1 MIYNIIGH
9 YSLIIGLCLGLSL
22 VYFSV
27 KNFQNSKLLDIKILS
42 LTFLQFFFVVIS
54 FVCLILSFVLSD
66 FSNETV
72 FNNSHTTKPLFYKIA
87 GTWGNHEGS
96 LLLWLFVLTLFI
108 LVFLLRSKNQPIKY
122 KILTLA
128 FQQIIIIGF
137 FAFIILTSSPFN
149 YIYPNPKEGL
159 GLNPILQDP
168 ALVIHPPIL
177 YLGYVGSSIIFSS
190 ALAATTLKM
199 INKSWAT
206 HIKKW
211 VLISWVFLTL
221 GILLGSIW
229 AYYELGWGGFW
240 FWDPVENVSLMPWLA
255 LTTLLH
261 CILVLEKRLILTSW
275 VIILSIAT
283 FTLSMCGTF
292 LVRSGILNSVHTFA
306 NDPERGL
313 FILIFLFSLI
323 FISLIIFFFF
333 HKTNKNNFQS
343 FFWLSKETSI
353 IINNWFMMYFLSV
366 VLIGT
371 VYPIFLDV
379 LSSQKISVGP
389 PFYHKLIVPFLI
401 PFLLMMAIGPN
412 LKWIKSNLENKIHLA
427 TILAIST
434 LLSFVIVKNFD
445 KNFLINT
452 ILISSALYLFFV
464 TIKNFFIKKNK
475 NISQNIAHFGFS
487 LLILSILFNNLFSTE
502 IITNLK
508 VGQTFVSNDT
518 KIVFENINQKQE
530 KNYRAILGNFSIEN
544 ADGTVEKMLP
554 ELRIYNQPNIVT
566 SEAFIKTTFMADKFL
581 VINLV
586 QNQEYFNVRYQV
598 KPFMLWIWL
607 SVLLISFGGLV
618 SFIKRNKNE
627 K

>member
-1 MIYNIIGH
+1 MLFSVIGH
-9 YSLIIGLCLGLSL
+9 YSLILGLFIGLILIF
-22 VYFSV
+22 FSI
-27 KNFQNSKLLDIKILS
+27 KNFRNSINLDTKILS
-42 LTFLQFFFVVIS
+42 FTFLQFILVVVS
-54 FVCLILSFVLSD
+54 FLCLILSFVFSD

-72 FNNSHTTKPLFYKIA
+72 FNNSHTTKPLFYKIS

-96 LLLWLFVLTLFI
+96 LLLWLLVLTLFI
-108 LVFLLRSKNQPIKY
+108 FLFLIKTKDQPTKY
-122 KILTLA
+122 KILTLV
-128 FQQIIIIGF
+128 FQQVIIIGF
-137 FAFIILTSSPFN
+137 FVFLIKTSNPFN
-149 YIYPNPKEGL
+149 YLYPIPEEGL

-168 ALVIHPPIL
+168 ALAIHPPIL

-190 ALAATTLKM
+190 ALAATSLNM
-199 INKSWAT
+199 ISKKWAS

-261 CILVLEKRLILTSW
+261 CVLVLEKKLVLTSW
-275 VIILSIAT
+275 VIILSIST

-323 FISLIIFFFF
+323 FISLFIFFFF
-333 HKTNKNNFQS
+333 HKPNQSNLNN

-366 VLIGT
+366 VLVGT

-379 LSSQKISVGP
+379 LTSEKISVGP
-389 PFYHKLIVPFLI
+389 PFYHKLIIPFLI
-401 PFLLMMAIGPN
+401 PFLLIMAIGPK
-412 LKWIKSNLENKIHLA
+412 LKWIKSNLEDKVYL
-427 TILAIST
+427 ISLLFISF
-434 LLSFVIVKNFD
+434 LLSFLIVKNFNS
-445 KNFLINT
+445 NFLINT

-464 TIKNFFIKKNK
+464 TLRDFFIKKKN

-487 LLILSILFNNLFSTE
+487 LLILSILFNSLFSTE

-508 VGQTFVSNDT
+508 VGETFETSTT
-518 KIVFENINQKQE
+518 KIIFKNINQKKE
-530 KNYRAILGNFSIEN
+530 KNYKSIVGNFSIQN
-544 ADGTVEKMLP
+544 SNGKIDDLSP

-566 SEAFIKTTFMADKFL
+566 SEADIKTTLLSDKFL

-586 QNQEYFNVRYQV
+586 QNQDYFNVRYQV

-607 SVLLISFGGLV
+607 SVLLISSGALISLF
-618 SFIKRNKNE
+618 KKEYE

>member
-1 MIYNIIGH
+1 MIYSFIGN
-9 YSLIIGLCLGLSL
+9 YSLILGLCFGLIL
-22 VYFSV
+22 VYFCIINF
-27 KNFQNSKLLDIKILS
+27 KNFKLLDSKILS
-42 LTFLQFFFVVIS
+42 FTFLQFFLVIIS
-54 FVCLILSFVLSD
+54 FLCLVLSFIFSD

-108 LVFLLRSKNQPIKY
+108 LVFLVKSKNQPIKY
-122 KILTLA
+122 KILTLV

-137 FAFIILTSSPFN
+137 FAFIILTSNPFN
-149 YIYPNPKEGL
+149 YIYPAPEEGL

-190 ALAATTLKM
+190 VLAATTLKM
-199 INKSWAT
+199 INKSWAM

-255 LTTLLH
+255 LTTLFH

-283 FTLSMCGTF
+283 FILSMCGTF

-313 FILIFLFSLI
+313 FVLIFLFSLI
-323 FISLIIFFFF
+323 FLSLIIFFFF
-333 HKTNKNNFQS
+333 HKTNKNNFES

-389 PFYHKLIVPFLI
+389 PFYHKLIIPFLI

-412 LKWIKSNLENKIHLA
+412 LKWIKSNLENKIYLI
-427 TILAIST
+427 ILLVISIS
-434 LLSFVIVKNFD
+434 LSFLIVKNFD
-445 KNFLINT
+445 KSFLINT
-452 ILISSALYLFFV
+452 ILISSALYLFFI
-464 TIKNFFIKKNK
+464 TLRDFFIKKNK

-487 LLILSILFNNLFSTE
+487 LFILSILFNNLFSTE

-508 VGQTFVSNDT
+508 VGETFESNDT
-518 KIVFENINQKQE
+518 KIFFEDIKQKKE
-530 KNYRAILGNFSIEN
+530 KNYRAILGNFRVEN
-544 ADGTVEKMLP
+544 SDGVVDIMLP

-566 SEAFIKTTFMADKFL
+566 SEAYIKTTLMSDKFI

-607 SVLLISFGGLV
+607 SVLLISFGGLM
-618 SFIKRNKNE
+618 SFIKKNVYE

>member
-1 MIYNIIGH
+1 MIYSLIGY
-9 YSLIIGLCLGLSL
+9 YSLILGLIIGLLLF
-22 VYFSV
+22 YFSY
-27 KNFQNSKLLDIKILS
+27 KNFYNSSILDTKILS
-42 LTFLQFFFVVIS
+42 FTFLQLFFVLIS
-54 FVCLILSFVLSD
+54 FLCLIFSFVISD
-66 FSNETV
+66 FSNQTV
-72 FNNSHTTKPLFYKIA
+72 FNNSHTTKPLFYKIS

-96 LLLWLFVLTLFI
+96 LLLWLLVLTLFI
-108 LVFLLRSKNQPIKY
+108 FLFLVRTKNQPVKY
-122 KILTLA
+122 KILTLV
-128 FQQIIIIGF
+128 FQQIIIVGF
-137 FAFIILTSSPFN
+137 FLFLIKTSNPFN
-149 YIYPNPKEGL
+149 YIFPTPTEGL

-168 ALVIHPPIL
+168 ALAIHPPIL

-190 ALAATTLKM
+190 VLAATSLK
-199 INKSWAT
+199 IISTSWAL

-211 VLISWVFLTL
+211 ILISWIFLTL

-261 CILVLEKRLILTSW
+261 CILVLEKKSILTSW

-313 FILIFLFSLI
+313 FILVFLFILILLSILI
-323 FISLIIFFFF
+323 FFLF
-333 HKTNKNNFQS
+333 HKDNNKKSYN

-353 IINNWFMMYFLSV
+353 LINNWFMMYFLSV

-379 LSSQKISVGP
+379 ISSQKISVGP
-389 PFYHKLIVPFLI
+389 PFYHKLIIPFLI
-401 PFLLMMAIGPN
+401 PFLIMMVIGPK
-412 LKWIKSNLENKIHLA
+412 LKWIKSQLEDKIYLISFFIISNLLA
-427 TILAIST
+427 YLV
-434 LLSFVIVKNFD
+434 LKNF
-445 KNFLINT
+445 NQNILINT
-452 ILISSALYLFFV
+452 ILISSALYLFFI
-464 TIKNFFIKKNK
+464 TLRDFFIKKYK

-487 LLILSILFNNLFSTE
+487 LLILSILFNNLFSSE

-508 VGQTFVSNDT
+508 VGETFEDSKT
-518 KIVFENINQKQE
+518 KIVFESVDQKKE
-530 KNYRAILGNFSIEN
+530 HNYNAIIANFSILNSSGEL
-544 ADGTVEKMLP
+544 DKLSP
-554 ELRIYNQPNIVT
+554 ELRIYNQPVIAT
-566 SEAFIKTTFMADKFL
+566 SEADIKTTLMSDKFI

-586 QNQEYFNVRYQV
+586 QNQDFFNVRYQV

-607 SVLLISFGGLV
+607 SVILISFAGII
-618 SFIKRNKNE
+618 SFFKKNYE

>member
-1 MIYNIIGH
+1 MYSIIGH
-9 YSLIIGLCLGLSL
+9 YSLILGLCLGLIL
-22 VYFSV
+22 IYFSI
-27 KNFQNSKLLDIKILS
+27 KNFKNSALLDTKILS
-42 LTFLQFFFVVIS
+42 FTFLQFFFVVIS
-54 FVCLILSFVLSD
+54 FLCLILSFVLSD

-108 LVFLLRSKNQPIKY
+108 LVFLLKSKNQPIKY
-122 KILTLA
+122 KILTLL

-137 FAFIILTSSPFN
+137 FIFIILTSSPFN
-149 YIYPNPKEGL
+149 YIYPVPEEGL

-190 ALAATTLKM
+190 VLAATTLKM
-199 INKSWAT
+199 IGKSWAT

-211 VLISWVFLTL
+211 VLISWIFLTL

-323 FISLIIFFFF
+323 FLSLIIFFFF
-333 HKTNKNNFQS
+333 HKTTKNNLEN

-353 IINNWFMMYFLSV
+353 IVNNWFMMYFLSV

-371 VYPIFLDV
+371 LYPIFLDV

-389 PFYHKLIVPFLI
+389 PFYHKLIIPFLI
-401 PFLLMMAIGPN
+401 PFLLMMAIGPK
-412 LKWIKSNLENKIHLA
+412 LKWIKSNLENKIYLV
-427 TILAIST
+427 T
-434 LLSFVIVKNFD
+434 LLIISILISFLIVKNFD

-452 ILISSALYLFFV
+452 VLISSALYLFFI
-464 TIKNFFIKKNK
+464 TLRDFFIKKNK

-487 LLILSILFNNLFSTE
+487 VLILSILFNNFFSTE

-508 VGQTFVSNDT
+508 VGESFVSKNT
-518 KIVFENINQKQE
+518 KIIFEDIVQKQE
-530 KNYRAILGNFSIEN
+530 KNYKVILGNFRVEN
-544 ADGTVEKMLP
+544 SDGTIEKMLP

-566 SEAFIKTTFMADKFL
+566 SEAYINTTLISDKFI

-586 QNQEYFNVRYQV
+586 QNQDYFNVRYQV

-607 SVLLISFGGLV
+607 SVLLISFGGFV
-618 SFIKRNKNE
+618 SIIKTNE
-627 K
+627 YEK